1 MINKM
6 ILHLNR
12 GRETCGSWLGPSY
25 YFEVYNYEGNLVYKV
40 EGPAG
45 YPWEC
50 TRDSVA
56 VFKVKQWVSWFLFL
70 EIYGELISTAGDQ
83 HLQLLLGE

>member
-1 MINKM
+1 MCLPPLPKYVNDEQ
-6 ILHLNR
+6 NDFTFFTFYR
-12 GRETCGSWLGPSY
+12 ERETCGSWLGPSY

-56 VFKVKQWVSWFLFL
+56 VFKVKQ
-70 EIYGELISTAGDQ
+70 
-83 HLQLLLGE
+83 

>member
-1 MINKM
+1 M

-56 VFKVKQWVSWFLFL
+56 VFKVKQ
-70 EIYGELISTAGDQ
+70 
-83 HLQLLLGE
+83 